1 MKAKTTG
8 SFIALTLA
16 AAGAFVLVASRAAAV
31 EAVYPVERAKRA
43 LAVRVW
49 SRIAGLFRAS
59 AANAENILKK
69 FSTVLGVNYK
79 IDAEAGDALET
90 RGELAAR
97 FVKYLDYLESLGMI
111 EG

>member
-43 LAVRVW
+43 LAVRV
-49 SRIAGLFRAS
+49 
-59 AANAENILKK
+59 
-69 FSTVLGVNYK
+69 
-79 IDAEAGDALET
+79 
-90 RGELAAR
+90 
-97 FVKYLDYLESLGMI
+97 
-111 EG
+111 